1 MRASA
6 VGTVAAVA
14 AGLLLVATAGAA
26 QAGTASGTTTLV
38 GAAVSGQPLTVT
50 VSLKGV
56 YPVVPYDF
64 LLENRCWFG
73 GRYAGPVSSTETYP
87 LLGPWFAGAS
97 GSATSSQVVDLTPV
111 PAGAVCK
118 VAITRGSTP
127 VKGSTTPY
135 SVG

>member
-1 MRASA
+1 MRAHSL
-6 VGTVAAVA
+6 GPAAALA
-14 AGLLLVATAGAA
+14 AGLLLVATAGSA
-26 QAGTASGTTTLV
+26 QAGTASGSTTLV

-87 LLGPWFAGAS
+87 LLGPWFAGGG

-111 PAGAVCK
+111 PSGAVCK

>member
-1 MRASA
+1 MRPSA
-6 VGTVAAVA
+6 VGAVAAVA
-14 AGLLLVATAGAA
+14 AGLLLVATAGTA

-87 LLGPWFAGAS
+87 LLAPWFAGES

-111 PAGAVCK
+111 PVGAVCK

>member
-1 MRASA
+1 MRPSA
-6 VGTVAAVA
+6 VGAVAAVA
-14 AGLLLVATAGAA
+14 AGLLLVATAGTA

-87 LLGPWFAGAS
+87 LLGPWFAGGS

-118 VAITRGSTP
+118 VAITRASTP

>member
-1 MRASA
+1 MRRTTF
-6 VGTVAAVA
+6 GTVAVLA
-14 AGLLLVATAGAA
+14 AGLLLVGTAGSA

-38 GAAVSGQPLTVT
+38 GSAVAGQPLTVT
-50 VSLKGV
+50 VSLKGA

-64 LLENRCWFG
+64 LLENRCWFS

-87 LLGPWFAGAS
+87 LLGPWFAGS
-97 GSATSSQVVDLTPV
+97 GGTATSSQVVDLAPV
-111 PAGAVCK
+111 PSGAVCK

-127 VKGSTTPY
+127 VKGSTTAY

>member
-1 MRASA
+1 MRRTAF
-6 VGTVAAVA
+6 GPVAAVA
-14 AGLLLVATAGAA
+14 AGLLLVGTAGSA

-50 VSLKGV
+50 VSLKGA
-56 YPVVPYDF
+56 YPIVPYDF

-87 LLGPWFAGAS
+87 LLGPWFDTGSGA
-97 GSATSSQVVDLTPV
+97 ATSSQVVDLTPV
-111 PAGAVCK
+111 PSGAVCK

-127 VKGSTTPY
+127 VKGSTTAY